1 VIRVTVKDLVDDTE
15 RSQDFD
21 DDYMIV
27 TAGSCFVHHT
37 AAYQNGTHVLTIKGR
52 KDHRAPSERSK

>member
-1 VIRVTVKDLVDDTE
+1 VIRVTVKDLVDGTE
-15 RSQDFD
+15 HSQDFD

-27 TAGSCFVHHT
+27 TAGSCFVQHT

-52 KDHRAPSERSK
+52 KDHRPVGERPL